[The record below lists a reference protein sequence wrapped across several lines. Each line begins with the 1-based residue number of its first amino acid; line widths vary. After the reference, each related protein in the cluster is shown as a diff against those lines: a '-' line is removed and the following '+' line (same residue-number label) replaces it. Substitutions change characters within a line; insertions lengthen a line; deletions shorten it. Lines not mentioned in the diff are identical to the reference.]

1 MYRLE
6 VVAGPDLGRT
16 KTVSFGKSLLV
27 GRELSVFDLSLGDQK
42 VSHRHARLKVGDDG
56 TITLL
61 DLGSTNGTYLR
72 GKIIRDEAVLLP
84 GDTFVLGE
92 TSIQVKKSSPDLEP
106 ESLGKTHHLGE
117 GTVYIASGKHER
129 QHAINDRR
137 QAINI
142 GRDPSS
148 DLVLDHPL
156 VSRHHATI
164 HLRNG
169 RYYLIDLNSS
179 NGTYVNGERVARQTH
194 LSADSL
200 IQICGYRFLFDGR
213 ELLEYDEN
221 RGQVRIE
228 LRELSKIVNTADG
241 RLLTILDQV
250 SLTIEPSEF
259 VAIVGASGSGK
270 STLLGAMTGMRPATS
285 GRIRINGRDFYE
297 EYNVFRSMIGYVPQ
311 DDIVHLELTVREVLV
326 YTARLRMPPDTLEQE
341 IGVLVDEVMENLE
354 LTARQDTLVR
364 QLSGGQRKRV
374 SIGVE
379 LLTKPSLF
387 FLDEPTSGLDPGLE
401 KTMMEM
407 MRRLSDQGRTIML
420 VTHATSN
427 ITLCDKVIFLAEG
440 GRLAFYGSP
449 SEALTYFGTDD
460 FAEIYKKI
468 STEKSPAEWAEAFAC
483 SDKAQSQAMLSES
496 GSLEEMQLEM
506 EKEFKQGISSF
517 KQWSILT
524 ARYGKIMARDY
535 KNILLL
541 LLQPLVIAALIV
553 MTFYHSSPTFEFS
566 DHTTDDLAVTET
578 VLAEDRLD
586 EVLDMSEAE
595 NSRRFNMTISVA
607 IMVFAAIWLGTSN
620 AAREIVKEASIYKRE
635 RLVNLRIGPYL
646 LSKVAVLAVVC
657 LIQAL
662 LFVPIICFGLGMPKP
677 GLNIAAFFLV
687 SLASV
692 MMGLT
697 ISAVSSDSNTAIS
710 TVPLLLVPQIILSGA
725 IVPVEKVEP
734 AILQNV
740 FYLAVSKW
748 GYELVGGDI
757 LDINARVAL
766 ENEVQALS
774 GNLAGHWWV
783 LLGWG
788 ALLFIVSALAL
799 RRKDGNLS

>member
-16 KTVSFGKSLLV
+16 KKVGPGESLLV
-27 GRELSVFDLSLGDQK
+27 GRELSVLDLSLGDQK
-42 VSHRHARLKVGDDG
+42 VSHRHARLKVGEDG
-56 TITLL
+56 TVTLF

-72 GKIIRDEAVLLP
+72 GKRIRDEAVLLP
-84 GDTFVLGE
+84 GDTFNLGE
-92 TSIQVKKSSPDLEP
+92 TSIRVIEGGPDLEP
-106 ESLGKTHHLGE
+106 APLGKTHLLGE

-129 QHAINDRR
+129 QHAIKERQ

-142 GRDPSS
+142 GRAPSN

-156 VSRHHATI
+156 VSRHHAAVHI
-164 HLRNG
+164 RKG
-169 RYYLIDLNSS
+169 RFYLIDLNSS
-179 NGTYVNGERVARQTH
+179 NGTYVNGQRVARQTH
-194 LSADSL
+194 LSPNSL

-213 ELLEYDEN
+213 ELIEYDEN
-221 RGQVRIE
+221 KGQVRIE
-228 LRELSKIVNTADG
+228 LNDLSKIVSVAG
-241 RLLTILDQV
+241 GGQLTILDQV

-449 SEALTYFGTDD
+449 SEALTYFDTDD

-468 STEKSPAEWAEAFAC
+468 STEKSPAEWAKDFGR
-483 SDKAQSQAMLSES
+483 SDRAQSQAMLSES
-496 GSLEEMQLEM
+496 SSFEGMQLE
-506 EKEFKQGISSF
+506 KEIKQGISSF
-517 KQWSILT
+517 RQWFILT
-524 ARYGKIMARDY
+524 ARYGKIMTRDY

-541 LLQPLVIAALIV
+541 ILQPLVIAALIV

-586 EVLDMSEAE
+586 EVLDLAEEE

-607 IMVFAAIWLGTSN
+607 VMVFAAIWLGTSN

-646 LSKVAVLAVVC
+646 LSKVAVLSAVC

-662 LFVPIICFGLGMPKP
+662 LFVPIICFGLKMPVP
-677 GLNIAAFFLV
+677 WLNIAAFFLV

-697 ISAVSSDSNTAIS
+697 ISALSSDSNTAIS
-710 TVPLLLVPQIILSGA
+710 AVPLLLVPQIILSGA

-757 LDINARVAL
+757 LDINTRVAL
-766 ENEVQALS
+766 EEEVQALS
-774 GNLAGHWWV
+774 GNLAGHWWI
-783 LLGWG
+783 LLGWIV
-788 ALLFIVSALAL
+788 LLFIVSALAL
-799 RRKDGNLS
+799 RRKDGDLS